1 MAASSADLLICPLST
16 RLADTPEAMPR
27 GACFGS
33 YGVRMD
39 IQSSVIFVAIV
50 GLWLVW
56 VGPYLLRFQRAGSLA
71 EAGGPS
77 MTFEPVPAIATGSG
91 PQGIIMEN
99 TAHTGNTQPA
109 PLRGSHAPAA
119 AVRPAGPA
127 PLKIRY
133 GRTAL
138 ALLGAA
144 ALVTLVI
151 GGGLA
156 LFGAVSGSV
165 PGFALLTVAAVV
177 VVLRTLAR
185 RDRRRKAEA
194 RVSRAFEE
202 AMGPMVPDEV
212 PAAPRRETV
221 LFDAAEGAEEPA
233 APAPLTAE
241 ELRAEARKVAVEA
254 EAARRPEPET
264 GTPWQP
270 VEVPKPT
277 YTQSAKVA
285 RPAPEPLPVP
295 EEKKPTVKTPI
306 KQAAVAPKVELPA
319 AAPREERANRLNLD
333 DVLQRRRA

>member
-1 MAASSADLLICPLST
+1 
-16 RLADTPEAMPR
+16 MPR
-27 GACFGS
+27 RACFGS
-33 YGVRMD
+33 YGVRVD

-56 VGPYLLRFQRAGSLA
+56 VGPYLLRFQSAGTIA

-77 MTFEPVPAIATGSG
+77 MTFEPVPAIATRSG
-91 PQGIIMEN
+91 QQGIIMEN
-99 TAHTGNTQPA
+99 TAHTGNTQPV
-109 PLRGSHAPAA
+109 PSRGSQAA
-119 AVRPAGPA
+119 GARRAGPG

-144 ALVTLVI
+144 ALVTLVV

-165 PGFALLTVAAVV
+165 PVFALLTLAAVV

-202 AMGPMVPDEV
+202 AMGPVAPDQL

-233 APAPLTAE
+233 VPAPLTAE
-241 ELRAEARKVAVEA
+241 DLRAEARKVAAEA
-254 EAARRPEPET
+254 EAARRTEPET
-264 GTPWQP
+264 GAPWQP

-319 AAPREERANRLNLD
+319 AAPREERANRINLD